1 MSRNGAGT
9 YTLPAGNPVTTGTVI
24 SSTWANTTLSDIG
37 SALTQSVAKDGQT
50 TMTANLP
57 MGGFKLTNTAAGSAA
72 TDSVNLGQ
80 VQNGAF
86 LTLSSV
92 SGTDTITAT
101 ASPTLTAY
109 GNGKRFSFISAG
121 ANTGVA
127 VTLNVDGLGSRNI
140 TKLGATP
147 LAIGDIPSGAKVLV
161 EDDGTQFQLLNLA
174 AQTAASISSSTTAVT
189 QSIGDNSTKIATTA
203 YADRYGSRIQT
214 VGASVA
220 ANAMT
225 ITLNPTVLDFRSTTA
240 GSGTINT
247 VAVPVAI
254 STVISSGST
263 AGAISGVQSDII
275 VAAID
280 TSSTTTFSG
289 TASFATN
296 VMTVTVASSGTL
308 KAGDAITSSGVAAGT
323 YITSFGTGT
332 GGTGTYNL
340 STTPGTITAQA
351 VTAKSPSELA
361 WCNAD
366 GGLDLSET
374 VNISTTAE
382 GGAGAADSASTWYST
397 TARSNVAYRIVGVIR
412 STQATAGSWATAPS
426 LIQGNGGRALQYQ
439 LSISPQFPTTSG
451 TSIDTTGL
459 PVWARKI
466 SINLNRVSTNAA
478 GGNRLILQVGSG
490 SVTTSGYE
498 TNYNL
503 ASGASVSVSTSTVGY
518 VVMGGV
524 GATDVISGSLVLYYV
539 GSYTW
544 MGVGNFT
551 MSTGQRQVTSMGTI
565 TLSSVLDRVRL
576 TTEGGT
582 DTFDAGSY
590 SVWVEGQAW

>member
-24 SSTWANTTLSDIG
+24 SSTWANGTLSDIG
-37 SALTQSVAKDGQT
+37 AALTQSVAKDGQT

-72 TDSVNLGQ
+72 NDSLNLGQ

-86 LTLSSV
+86 LTLASI

-109 GNGKRFSFISAG
+109 ANGQRFSFVAAG

-127 VTLNVDGLGSRNI
+127 VTLNVDGLGAKNI
-140 TKLGATP
+140 TKLGVTP
-147 LAIGDIPSGAKVLV
+147 LAVGDIPSGAKVLV
-161 EDDGTQFQLLNLA
+161 EYDGTQFQLLNLA
-174 AQTAASISSSTTAVT
+174 AKST
-189 QSIGDNSTKIATTA
+189 STIDPLSTSLTSK
-203 YADRYGSRIQT
+203 IQT
-214 VGASVA
+214 IGATVA

-240 GSGTINT
+240 GSGSVNT
-247 VAVPVAI
+247 VAIPVAI

-263 AGAISGVQSDII
+263 AGTTSAVQSDIV

-308 KAGDAITSSGVAAGT
+308 KAGDTITSSGVAAGT

-340 STTPGTITAQA
+340 STSPGTITAQA

-361 WCNAD
+361 WCNLA
-366 GGLDLSET
+366 GGLDLSESGT
-374 VNISTTAE
+374 ISTTAE
-382 GGAGAADSASTWYST
+382 GGAGAADSATTWYST
-397 TARSNVAYRIVGVIR
+397 TARSNLSYRVLGIVR
-412 STQATAGSWATAPS
+412 STQATAGSWATSPS
-426 LIQGNGGRALQYQ
+426 LIQGMGGNAYALVGNEN
-439 LSISPQFPTTSG
+439 LRLGISQATTSG
-451 TSIDTTGL
+451 TSIDYT
-459 PVWARKI
+459 
-466 SINLNRVSTNAA
+466 SIPSWVKRITLMFIGVSTNGASLP
-478 GGNRLILQVGSG
+478 RIQLGSG
-490 SVTTSGYE
+490 SVQTSGYTSISNR
-498 TNYNL
+498 TNSANN
-503 ASGASVSVSTSTVGY
+503 SNITTSTSGFDLLTGSVATVTMYGSM
-518 VVMGGV
+518 VFTLSGSNTWVCCGILGDPV
-524 GATDVISGSLVLYYV
+524 SLTSTQTTGSVALSGSL
-539 GSYTW
+539 
-544 MGVGNFT
+544 
-551 MSTGQRQVTSMGTI
+551 
-565 TLSSVLDRVRL
+565 DRLRL
-576 TTEGGT
+576 TTANGT
-582 DTFDAGSY
+582 DAYDAGAINIIY
-590 SVWVEGQAW
+590 E